1 MERESVLLQLNTIFV
16 DVLDDNSISLTEE
29 STAADVEEWDSL
41 NHIHLVVSFEKTFDI
56 RFSSEEIQSWMSVG
70 DILDSILEK
79 VG

>member
-70 DILDSILEK
+70 DILDSILEE